1 MYGERTTGARRS
13 LGFGLVVLLHAGL
26 VYALANSPGESVV
39 KAVAPAIML
48 DLIEDTVTP
57 PEPLPP
63 PPPPAM
69 EPPPQVFV
77 PAPEITIDLPPPPAR
92 SAAVSNTQSDV
103 KASAPPQTSDTPSL
117 DPAHPNRK
125 PQYPA
130 ASNRLGE
137 EGNVTLLLYV
147 DASGAVTDAKV
158 DKSSGYPRLD
168 KAAAKHALKA
178 WRFKP
183 VMVAGKPTGVWFRY
197 VVKWRLDEQ

>member
-1 MYGERTTGARRS
+1 MYGEQTTGSRRS

-26 VYALANSPGESVV
+26 IYGLANGLGESVV
-39 KAVAPAIML
+39 KAVAPPIVL

-57 PEPLPP
+57 PEPPPP

-69 EPPPQVFV
+69 EPPPQAYV
-77 PAPEITIDLPPPPAR
+77 PAPEIMIDLPPPPAQ
-92 SAAVSNTQSDV
+92 STAISNTQSDV
-103 KASAPPQTSDTPSL
+103 KASPPPQTSDTPSL

-130 ASNRLGE
+130 ASYRLGE

-168 KAAAKHALKA
+168 KAAVEHALKA
-178 WRFKP
+178 WRFRP
-183 VMVAGKPTGVWFRY
+183 VMVAGKPAGVWFRY